1 MNARKRPILP
11 EPRISVMPQQKPR
24 FLHTAEQS
32 RAVDRC
38 AIEEHGLPGPLLMAR
53 AARAAFEG
61 LLERVPEPELLQV
74 LCGPGNNGGDGLLL
88 AMLAQGRGIPVRVY
102 RLDGPPRTDDAQQ
115 AAARARRAGIVP
127 RPFEAAALEAR
138 GVVVDAMLG
147 TGIRGA
153 PRAPYREA
161 IGAVNASGA
170 PVLAL
175 DVPSG
180 VDADT
185 GAVAAEAV
193 RATWTVSFI
202 TAKRG
207 LFTARGPEHAG
218 TRFLDNLA
226 VPEAA
231 FAAAGGACDVLALD
245 AELRHMPRRALDA
258 HKGDFGRCLLVGGDH
273 GMGGAVILAAEGALR
288 CGVGLARVATRR
300 EHIAPLLAR
309 LPACM
314 ASAVAH
320 RNDIAPLLA
329 WADAVVVGPG
339 LGAAPWGEQMLH
351 AALASARP
359 LLVDADALRLI
370 AGQPRGGLPPGSVLT
385 PHPGEAAALL
395 GTSSAAVQADRC
407 RAAATL
413 ARTYAATVVLKGQ
426 GSLVAGDGGL
436 AMSLSGNPGMA
447 SGGMGD
453 VLSGIIGGFLAQ
465 GAPARAAARLG
476 TELHAVAGDRAAR
489 RVGAVSLLPMD
500 VIDELGAI
508 LK

>member
-1 MNARKRPILP
+1 MTPP
-11 EPRISVMPQQKPR
+11 HQPR
-24 FLHTAEQS
+24 FLYTAEQS

-53 AARAAFEG
+53 AARAAFER
-61 LLERVPEPELLQV
+61 LLERVPQPELLQV

-102 RLDGPPRTDDAQQ
+102 LVDGPPRTDDARQ
-115 AAARARRAGIVP
+115 AAARARRAGIAP
-127 RPFEAAALEAR
+127 RRFEAAALEAR

-161 IGAVNASGA
+161 IAAVNASGA

-193 RATWTVSFI
+193 RATWTLSFI

-207 LFTARGPEHAG
+207 LFTARGPQQAG
-218 TRFLDNLA
+218 ARWVDDLA
-226 VPEAA
+226 VPRAA
-231 FAAAGGACDVLALD
+231 FAAAGGACAVLALD
-245 AELRHMPRRALDA
+245 EERRHIPGRALDA
-258 HKGDFGRCLLVGGDH
+258 HKGHFGRCLLVGGDH

-288 CGVGLARVATRR
+288 CGVGLARVATRA

-314 ASAVAH
+314 VSAVAH

-329 WADAVVVGPG
+329 WADAVVIGPG

-370 AGQPRGGLPPGSVLT
+370 AQRPSPLPAGSVLT

-395 GTSSAAVQADRC
+395 GTSSAAIQADRC

-426 GSLVAGDGGL
+426 GSLVAGDAGL

-453 VLSGIIGGFLAQ
+453 VLSGIIGSFLAQ
-465 GAPARAAARLG
+465 GVPADAAARLG
-476 TELHAVAGDRAAR
+476 TELHAVAADRAAQ
-489 RVGAVSLLPMD
+489 RVGRIALLPMD
-500 VIDELGAI
+500 VIAELGAL

>member
-1 MNARKRPILP
+1 
-11 EPRISVMPQQKPR
+11 MPPHQPR
-24 FLHTAEQS
+24 FLYTAEQS

-53 AARAAFEG
+53 AARAAFER
-61 LLERVPEPELLQV
+61 LLERVPRPELLQV

-88 AMLAQGRGIPVRVY
+88 AMLAQGRGIPVCVY
-102 RLDGPPRTDDAQQ
+102 LVEGPPRTDDARQ
-115 AAARARRAGIVP
+115 AAARARRAGIAP
-127 RPFEAAALEAR
+127 RRFEAAALAAR

-161 IGAVNASGA
+161 IAAVNASAA

-180 VDADT
+180 VDAET
-185 GAVAAEAV
+185 GAGATEAV
-193 RATWTVSFI
+193 CATWTVSFI

-218 TRFLDNLA
+218 TRFLDDLA

-231 FAAAGGACDVLALD
+231 FAAAGGACAVLALD
-245 AELRHMPRRALDA
+245 EERRCIPGRALDA
-258 HKGDFGRCLLVGGDH
+258 HKGHFGRCLLVGGDH

-288 CGVGLARVATRR
+288 CGVGLARVATRA

-314 ASAVAH
+314 VSAVAH
-320 RNDIAPLLA
+320 RNDIVPLLA
-329 WADAVVVGPG
+329 WADAVVIGPG

-351 AALASARP
+351 AALASAKP

-370 AGQPRGGLPPGSVLT
+370 AQRPSPLPAGSVLT

-395 GTSSAAVQADRC
+395 GASSAAIQADRC

-413 ARTYAATVVLKGQ
+413 ARTYAATAVLNGQ
-426 GSLVAGDGGL
+426 GSLVAGDAGL

-453 VLSGIIGGFLAQ
+453 VLSGIIGSFLAQ
-465 GAPARAAARLG
+465 GVPAAAAARLG
-476 TELHAVAGDRAAR
+476 TELHAVAADRAAQ
-489 RVGAVSLLPMD
+489 RVGRIALLPMD
-500 VIDELGAI
+500 VIDELGAL

>member
-1 MNARKRPILP
+1 
-11 EPRISVMPQQKPR
+11 MPPHKPR

-61 LLERVPEPELLQV
+61 LLERSPEPELLQV

-102 RLDGPPRTDDAQQ
+102 RLDGPPRTGDAQQ

-218 TRFLDNLA
+218 TRFLDDLA

-231 FAAAGGACDVLALD
+231 FAAAGGACEVLALD

-453 VLSGIIGGFLAQ
+453 VLSGIVGGFLAQ
-465 GAPARAAARLG
+465 GVPARAAARLG

>member
-1 MNARKRPILP
+1 M
-11 EPRISVMPQQKPR
+11 
-24 FLHTAEQS
+24 
-32 RAVDRC
+32 DRC
-38 AIEEHGLPGPLLMAR
+38 AIEEHGLPGPRLMAR
-53 AARAAFEG
+53 AARAAFER

-88 AMLAQGRGIPVRVY
+88 AVLAQGRGIPVRVY
-102 RLDGPPRTDDAQQ
+102 RVDGPPRTHDAQQ
-115 AAARARRAGIVP
+115 AADRARRAGIAP
-127 RPFEAAALEAR
+127 RPFEGAALEAR

-153 PRAPYREA
+153 PRPPYLEA
-161 IGAVNASGA
+161 IAAVNAIDG

-207 LFTARGPEHAG
+207 LFTARGPEQAG
-218 TRFLDNLA
+218 MRFLEDLA
-226 VPEAA
+226 VPPAA
-231 FAAAGGACDVLALD
+231 FARAGDACEVLVLD
-245 AELRHMPRRALDA
+245 EELRRLPQRPLDA
-258 HKGDFGRCLLVGGDH
+258 HKGNFGRCLLVGGDH
-273 GMGGAVILAAEGALR
+273 GMGGAVILAAEAALR
-288 CGVGLARVATRR
+288 CGVGLARVATRH
-300 EHIAPLLAR
+300 EHIAPLLTR

-314 ASAVAH
+314 VSALEH
-320 RNDIAPLLA
+320 RNELTPVLA

-339 LGAAPWGEQMLH
+339 LGRAPWGEQMLH
-351 AALASARP
+351 AAIASARP
-359 LLVDADALRLI
+359 LLVDADALTLL
-370 AGQPRGGLPPGSVLT
+370 AGQSYGPLPAGSVLT

-395 GTSSAAVQADRC
+395 GTSSAAIQADRC

-413 ARTYAATVVLKGQ
+413 AQTYTAAVVLKGQ
-426 GSLVAGDGGL
+426 GSLVACDGAL

-453 VLSGIIGGFLAQ
+453 VLSGIIGSFLAQ
-465 GAPARAAARLG
+465 GMPATTAARLG
-476 TELHAVAGDRAAR
+476 TELHAVAGDRAAQ

-500 VIDELGAI
+500 LIDELGAI
-508 LK
+508 LG

>member
-1 MNARKRPILP
+1 M
-11 EPRISVMPQQKPR
+11 PRQKPR

-102 RLDGPPRTDDAQQ
+102 RLDGPPRTDDARQ

-218 TRFLDNLA
+218 ARFLDDLA

-426 GSLVAGDGGL
+426 GSLVADDGGL

-465 GAPARAAARLG
+465 GMPARAAARLG

>member
-1 MNARKRPILP
+1 MTPP
-11 EPRISVMPQQKPR
+11 HQPR
-24 FLHTAEQS
+24 FLYTAEQS

-53 AARAAFEG
+53 AARAAFER
-61 LLERVPEPELLQV
+61 LLERVPRPELLQV

-102 RLDGPPRTDDAQQ
+102 LVDGPPRTDDARQ
-115 AAARARRAGIVP
+115 AAARARRAGIAP
-127 RPFEAAALEAR
+127 RRFEAAALEAR

-161 IGAVNASGA
+161 IAAVNASAA

-193 RATWTVSFI
+193 RATWTLSFI

-207 LFTARGPEHAG
+207 LYTARGPQHAG
-218 TRFLDNLA
+218 ARWADDLA
-226 VPEAA
+226 VPRAA
-231 FAAAGGACDVLALD
+231 FAAAGRACALALD
-245 AELRHMPRRALDA
+245 EERRCIPERALDA
-258 HKGDFGRCLLVGGDH
+258 HKGHFGRCLLVGGDH
-273 GMGGAVILAAEGALR
+273 GMGGAVILAAEAALR
-288 CGVGLARVATRR
+288 CGVGLARVATRA

-329 WADAVVVGPG
+329 WADAVVIGPG

-370 AGQPRGGLPPGSVLT
+370 AQRPSPLPAGSVLT

-395 GTSSAAVQADRC
+395 GASSAAIQADRC

-426 GSLVAGDGGL
+426 GSLVAGDAGL

-465 GAPARAAARLG
+465 GVPADAAARLG
-476 TELHAVAGDRAAR
+476 TELHAVAGDRAAQ
-489 RVGAVSLLPMD
+489 RVGRIALLPMD
-500 VIDELGAI
+500 AIAELGAL

>member
-1 MNARKRPILP
+1 MA
-11 EPRISVMPQQKPR
+11 PQKKPR
-24 FLHTAEQS
+24 FLYTARES
-32 RAVDRC
+32 RAVDRL
-38 AIEEHGLPGPLLMAR
+38 AIEEHGLSAPRLMAR
-53 AARAAFEG
+53 AARAAFER
-61 LLERVPEPELLQV
+61 LRERVPEPELLQV

-88 AMLAQGRGIPVRVY
+88 AALARERGIPVRVY
-102 RLDGPPRTDDAQQ
+102 RLGGPPRTGDAQQ
-115 AAARARRAGIVP
+115 AAERARRAGVAL

-153 PRAPYREA
+153 PRPPYLEA
-161 IGAVNASGA
+161 IAAVNATGG

-218 TRFLDNLA
+218 TRFLDDLA

-245 AELRHMPRRALDA
+245 EELRHVPKRALDA

-273 GMGGAVILAAEGALR
+273 GLGGAVILAAEGALR

-314 ASAVAH
+314 ASALDH

-329 WADAVVVGPG
+329 WADAVLVGPG

-351 AALASARP
+351 AALASAKP

-370 AGQPRGGLPPGSVLT
+370 AGQPRGALPPGSVLT

-465 GAPARAAARLG
+465 GVPAGAAARLG

>member
-1 MNARKRPILP
+1 MTPP
-11 EPRISVMPQQKPR
+11 HKPR
-24 FLHTAEQS
+24 FLYTAE
-32 RAVDRC
+32 
-38 AIEEHGLPGPLLMAR
+38 
-53 AARAAFEG
+53 RAAFERV
-61 LLERVPEPELLQV
+61 LERGPQPELLQV

-102 RLDGPPRTDDAQQ
+102 LVDGPPRTDDAQR
-115 AAARARRAGIVP
+115 AAARARRAGIAP
-127 RPFEAAALEAR
+127 RRFEAAALEAR

-161 IGAVNASGA
+161 IAAVNASAA

-207 LFTARGPEHAG
+207 LFTARGPQHAG
-218 TRFLDNLA
+218 ARWADDLA
-226 VPEAA
+226 VPRAA
-231 FAAAGGACDVLALD
+231 LAAAGGACAVLALD
-245 AELRHMPRRALDA
+245 EERRCIPERALDA
-258 HKGDFGRCLLVGGDH
+258 HKGHFGRCLLVGGDH
-273 GMGGAVILAAEGALR
+273 GMGGAVILAAEAALR
-288 CGVGLARVATRR
+288 CGVGLARVATRA

-314 ASAVAH
+314 VSAVAH

-329 WADAVVVGPG
+329 WADAVVIGPG

-351 AALASARP
+351 AALASAKP

-370 AGQPRGGLPPGSVLT
+370 AQRPSPLPAGSVLT

-395 GTSSAAVQADRC
+395 GASSAAIQADRC

-426 GSLVAGDGGL
+426 GSLVADDAGL

-453 VLSGIIGGFLAQ
+453 VLSGIVGSFLAQ
-465 GAPARAAARLG
+465 GVPAGAAARLG
-476 TELHAVAGDRAAR
+476 TELHAVAGDRAAQ
-489 RVGAVSLLPMD
+489 RVGRIALLPMD
-500 VIDELGAI
+500 VIDELGAL

>member
-1 MNARKRPILP
+1 MTPP
-11 EPRISVMPQQKPR
+11 HQPR
-24 FLHTAEQS
+24 FLYTAGQS

-53 AARAAFEG
+53 AARAAFER
-61 LLERVPEPELLQV
+61 LLERVPRPELLQV

-102 RLDGPPRTDDAQQ
+102 LVDGPPRTDDARQ
-115 AAARARRAGIVP
+115 AAARVRRAGIAP
-127 RPFEAAALEAR
+127 RRFEAAALEAR

-161 IGAVNASGA
+161 IAAVNASGA

-193 RATWTVSFI
+193 RATWTLSFI

-207 LFTARGPEHAG
+207 LYTARGAQHAG
-218 TRFLDNLA
+218 ARWADDLA
-226 VPEAA
+226 VPRAA
-231 FAAAGGACDVLALD
+231 FAAAGGACAVLALD
-245 AELRHMPRRALDA
+245 EERRRIPERALDA
-258 HKGDFGRCLLVGGDH
+258 HKGHFGRCLLVGGDH
-273 GMGGAVILAAEGALR
+273 GMGGAVILAAEAALR
-288 CGVGLARVATRR
+288 CGVGLARVATRA

-314 ASAVAH
+314 VSAVAH

-329 WADAVVVGPG
+329 WADAVVIGPG

-351 AALASARP
+351 AALASAKP

-370 AGQPRGGLPPGSVLT
+370 AQRPSPLPAGSVLT

-395 GTSSAAVQADRC
+395 GASSAAIQADRC

-426 GSLVAGDGGL
+426 GSLVAGDAGL

-465 GAPARAAARLG
+465 GVPAGAAARLG
-476 TELHAVAGDRAAR
+476 TELHAVAGDRAAQ
-489 RVGAVSLLPMD
+489 RVGRIALLPMD
-500 VIDELGAI
+500 VIAELGAL

>member
-1 MNARKRPILP
+1 MTSP
-11 EPRISVMPQQKPR
+11 QKPR
-24 FLHTAEQS
+24 FLYTAEQS

-38 AIEEHGLPGPLLMAR
+38 AIDEHGLPGPLLMAR
-53 AARAAFEG
+53 AARAAFER
-61 LLERVPEPELLQV
+61 LLERVPQPELLQV

-102 RLDGPPRTDDAQQ
+102 LVDGPPRTDDAQR
-115 AAARARRAGIVP
+115 AAARARRAAIAP
-127 RPFEAAALEAR
+127 RRFEAAALEAR

-161 IGAVNASGA
+161 IAAVNASGA

-180 VDADT
+180 VDADS

-193 RATWTVSFI
+193 RATWTISFI

-218 TRFLDNLA
+218 TRFLDDLA
-226 VPEAA
+226 VPRAA
-231 FAAAGGACDVLALD
+231 FAAAGGACAVLALD
-245 AELRHMPRRALDA
+245 EERRRIPERALDA
-258 HKGDFGRCLLVGGDH
+258 HKGHFGRCLLVGGDH

-288 CGVGLARVATRR
+288 CGVGVARVATRA

-314 ASAVAH
+314 VSAVAH

-329 WADAVVVGPG
+329 WADAVVIGPG

-370 AGQPRGGLPPGSVLT
+370 AQRPSPLPAGSVLT

-395 GTSSAAVQADRC
+395 GASSAAIQADRC

-426 GSLVAGDGGL
+426 GSLVAGDAGL

-465 GAPARAAARLG
+465 GVPAGAAARLG
-476 TELHAVAGDRAAR
+476 TELHAVAADRAAQ
-489 RVGAVSLLPMD
+489 RVGRVALLPMD
-500 VIDELGAI
+500 VIAALGAL